1 MGLFDKIAERPA
13 EAAPGSKSGGYDFIE
28 IPTAD
33 GAVQRMTKSQFEAQP
48 LQERIRVLIQG
59 TASFF
64 RDGKL
69 VPSRQALK
77 SDY

>member
-1 MGLFDKIAERPA
+1 MGLFDKIDDRSSQ
-13 EAAPGSKSGGYDFIE
+13 AADPKSGYDFVE

-33 GAVQRMTKSQFEAQP
+33 GAVQRMTKTQFEAQP

-64 RDGKL
+64 RDGRL

>member
-1 MGLFDKIAERPA
+1 MGLFSKKTAPGP
-13 EAAPGSKSGGYDFIE
+13 EAAVPKSGGYDFVD

-33 GAVQRMTKSQFEAQP
+33 GTVQRMTKDQFDGQP
-48 LQERIRVLIQG
+48 LQERIRVLVQG

-64 RDGKL
+64 RDGQL
-69 VPSRQALK
+69 VPTAEALK